1 MLVRSGI
8 RLIAAQEL
16 PRVSISQS
24 RCLSGQVGY
33 TYLPRVPY
41 YRFNLAIEMLVRSG
55 QNDVTVAYFY
65 YQVFQSRHR
74 DAFQVR
80 FPRRRDSQLA
90 TPIVSISQS
99 RGFSR
104 SVRCHA
110 AIKQRAFHFSIS
122 QSRGFSGQEHE
133 MCIALTPF
141 QQFQS
146 RNREAFP
153 GQAVTGIRAHAR
165 IPVSISSSRG
175 FSCQD
180 LFPIPSP

>member
-1 MLVRSGI
+1 MRRGLITSMSCFNLAIEMLFSSGV

-41 YRFNLAIEMLVRSG
+41 YRFNLAIERLFRSG

-74 DAFQVR
+74 EAFQVR

-99 RGFSR
+99 RCL
-104 SVRCHA
+104 SV
-110 AIKQRAFHFSIS
+110 QRASIAPPV
-122 QSRGFSGQEHE
+122 
-133 MCIALTPF
+133 C
-141 QQFQS
+141 
-146 RNREAFP
+146 
-153 GQAVTGIRAHAR
+153 
-165 IPVSISSSRG
+165 PVSPCFNLTIEMLVSLG
-175 FSCQD
+175 FCSTKSKT
-180 LFPIPSP
+180 FMFW

>member
-1 MLVRSGI
+1 MCFNLAIEMFVRSGI

-65 YQVFQSRHR
+65 YQVFQSRNR
-74 DAFQVR
+74 EAFQVR
-80 FPRRRDSQLA
+80 YPRRRDSQLA

-99 RGFSR
+99 RGLSFQVPR
-104 SVRCHA
+104 RRAGRRQRKCFNL
-110 AIKQRAFHFSIS
+110 AIEMLVSSGIHGTFNRDIQRDVSIS
-122 QSRGFSGQEHE
+122 QSRCLS
-133 MCIALTPF
+133 F
-141 QQFQS
+141 Q
-146 RNREAFP
+146 A
-153 GQAVTGIRAHAR
+153 
-165 IPVSISSSRG
+165 
-175 FSCQD
+175 
-180 LFPIPSP
+180 